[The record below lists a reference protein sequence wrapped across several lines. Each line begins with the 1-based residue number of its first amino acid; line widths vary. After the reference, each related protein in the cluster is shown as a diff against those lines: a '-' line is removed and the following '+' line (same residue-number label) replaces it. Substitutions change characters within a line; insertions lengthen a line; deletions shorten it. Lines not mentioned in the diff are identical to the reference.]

1 MRCSYPRLSSPACL
15 GAAEPSP
22 YTFAVAT
29 ASPPT
34 AGLRRDYLRR
44 LWARRDFTVQLAL
57 GNVAAQTS
65 STRLGMVWWI
75 INPLLLSLIYF
86 LVFGVILGGRRGNP
100 EFLAYL
106 VIGVFAFRFLSQT
119 MAKSAKLITNNS
131 KLITS
136 VRMPRL
142 LFPIAATI
150 ESAVGFSVGLLVFFA
165 LVMPFRGITPTWW
178 TLLLPVPLVLQFLFV
193 LGMGALTARFVVRI
207 RDVANLVPHFTRLW
221 FYLSP
226 VLWPLDRL
234 DEMQN
239 SELDFILP
247 FIFANP
253 MFAILSLYRTALLG
267 TELAPFEPEILFE
280 HEAFT
285 GACQSPAFLFN
296 GLLRQSFDFD
306 QTPFERPRGVGEAQR
321 QIHRECHEQQE
332 HSVGVDPVE
341 VGRNDP

>member
-1 MRCSYPRLSSPACL
+1 
-15 GAAEPSP
+15 
-22 YTFAVAT
+22 VAT
-29 ASPPT
+29 ASPST
-34 AGLRRDYLRR
+34 TGLRRAYLRR
-44 LWARRDFTVQLAL
+44 LWRRRDFTVQLAL
-57 GNVAAQTS
+57 GNVAAQTAA
-65 STRLGMVWWI
+65 TRLGILWWV

-86 LVFGVILGGRRGNP
+86 VVFGVILGGRRGNP

-119 MAKSAKLITNNS
+119 MTKSANLITGNS

-150 ESAVGFSVGLLVFFA
+150 ESVVGFGVGLAVFFG

-178 TLLLPVPLVLQFLFV
+178 TLLLPVPLALQFLFSM
-193 LGMGALTARFVVRI
+193 GIGALTARFVVRV

-234 DEMQN
+234 SLLYE
-239 SELDFILP
+239 SELDFLLP
-247 FIFANP
+247 VLYANP

-267 TELAPFEPEILFE
+267 PDLAPFEPLMLASAVTWTTYMLIIGTRSFVR
-280 HEAFT
+280 HEEDLARY
-285 GACQSPAFLFN
+285 L
-296 GLLRQSFDFD
+296 
-306 QTPFERPRGVGEAQR
+306 
-321 QIHRECHEQQE
+321 
-332 HSVGVDPVE
+332 
-341 VGRNDP
+341 